1 MSAESI
7 NIAVLDIG
15 TQTFRMAVFN
25 VEVASNGVVRRI
37 TPTLSVLRHVR
48 LGEGLERTGLISEAA
63 MTRGLGVLDEFR
75 DALQSISNLK
85 MAAVGT
91 QVLRRAKN
99 ARCFM
104 EEARQRG
111 FDIDVIGQEQEA
123 ELTALG
129 VRYSLSGLTDCCII
143 DLGGGSVECSTV
155 FGDTWR
161 YVGGVPL
168 GCVSLLDAF
177 PELRPPCQ
185 QISDESTDYV
195 TEMLSGICAA
205 VGDIRCLVAAGGAA
219 TALASLALGL
229 DEYHPRKIR
238 GFKMSRD
245 LLTNMWNR
253 LADPYDQKELEK
265 ILGNRLDILPAGI
278 FILLRTVDQLDLDEF
293 IVSDSGLLFGLF
305 IKAILKEHLH
315 VEPSNTAGIYI

>member
-1 MSAESI
+1 MPAESI

-25 VEVASNGVVRRI
+25 VEVSSNGVVRCI

-63 MTRGLGVLDEFR
+63 MTRGLIVLNEFQHV
-75 DALQSISNLK
+75 LQKIHDSK
-85 MAAVGT
+85 VVAVGT

-99 ARCFM
+99 ARCFIG
-104 EEARQRG
+104 EARQRG
-111 FDIDVIGQEQEA
+111 FTIDVIGQEQEA

-129 VRYSLSGLTDCCII
+129 VKYSLFGLTDCCILDI
-143 DLGGGSVECSTV
+143 GGGSVEFSTV
-155 FGDTWR
+155 FEDTWR
-161 YVGGVPL
+161 YVGGAPL

-195 TEMLSGICAA
+195 TKMLAGRCVA
-205 VGDIRCLVAAGGAA
+205 VGDIRCLVVAGGAA

-229 DEYHPRKIR
+229 DEYQPRKIR

-253 LADPYDQKELEK
+253 LADSYNQKELEK

-278 FILLRTVDQLDLDEF
+278 FILLRTIDQLDLDEF

>member
-104 EEARQRG
+104 EKAHRRG
-111 FDIDVIGQEQEA
+111 FDIEVIGQAQEA

-129 VRYSLSGLTDCCII
+129 VRYSLGHLADCCIL

-229 DEYHPRKIR
+229 DEYYPRKIR